1 MDCIRKSSRQ
11 KRYLQKQ
18 LKGHDMRMTVF
29 ALLLL
34 GCSTGFAQ
42 ALSGLCMLSSAQGAN
57 QAGTAKLMLARA
69 DCDEGSDGCSDT
81 NNSTM
86 EWSRWTGVS
95 AETLQREG
103 ATLTARMSADPGELT
118 CNGNVHDDVLSG
130 RYQFTP
136 SEAFVKQMASMG
148 FDGITP
154 RKQLGFLMLDV
165 TIAWVKEMK
174 GLGVTELSTGKLM
187 GLSALHVTPEYVRA
201 MSAAGYPELRA
212 GKLTEMKAV
221 GVTPEKVQE
230 AKSLGFTPTEHDLVQ
245 MSIFHIDRPFV
256 ERMRARGLS
265 DLTMEKLIKIKIFKL
280 DE

>member
-1 MDCIRKSSRQ
+1 MKIAA
-11 KRYLQKQ
+11 
-18 LKGHDMRMTVF
+18 V

-34 GCSTGFAQ
+34 GGSTGFGQ
-42 ALSGLCMLSSAQGAN
+42 ALSGLCMLSNAN
-57 QAGTAKLMLARA
+57 RADRPDRVQLMLART
-69 DCDEGSDGCSDT
+69 DCDKGSDNCSDM
-81 NNSTM
+81 NSSTM

-95 AETLQREG
+95 AEMLQKDG
-103 ATLTARMSADPGELT
+103 STLTARMSGEPGELT
-118 CNGNVHDDVLSG
+118 CNGSVHDGVLSG
-130 RYQFTP
+130 RYQFAP
-136 SEAFVKQMASMG
+136 SEAFVKEMRSLG

-165 TIAWVKEMK
+165 TTGWVKEIK
-174 GLGVTELSTGKLM
+174 GLGVTELTTGKLM
-187 GLSALHVTPEYVRA
+187 GLKALHVDPAYVRA

-230 AKSLGFTPTEHDLVQ
+230 AKSLGFTPTEQQLIQ

-256 ERMRARGLS
+256 EKMRARGLS
-265 DLTMEKLIKIKIFKL
+265 DLTLDKLIKVKIFKV

>member
-1 MDCIRKSSRQ
+1 MKI
-11 KRYLQKQ
+11 
-18 LKGHDMRMTVF
+18 TAF
-29 ALLLL
+29 AVLLL

-42 ALSGLCMLSSAQGAN
+42 AQVLSGLCMLSNANRTDRPDKAQ
-57 QAGTAKLMLARA
+57 LMLART
-69 DCDEGSDGCSDT
+69 DCDKGSDSCSDM
-81 NNSTM
+81 NNSSI

-95 AETLQREG
+95 AEMLQKDG
-103 ATLTARMSADPGELT
+103 TTLTARMSAEPGELT
-118 CNGNVHDDVLSG
+118 CNGSVHDGVLSG

-136 SEAFVKQMASMG
+136 SEAFVKEMASLG

-165 TIAWVKEMK
+165 TTAWVKEMK
-174 GLGVTELSTGKLM
+174 GLGVTELSTNKLM
-187 GLSALHVTPEYVRA
+187 GLRALRVDPAYVRA
-201 MSAAGYPELRA
+201 MSAAGYQELRA

-230 AKSLGFTPTEHDLVQ
+230 AKSLGFAPTEQQLIQ

-256 ERMRARGLS
+256 EKMRARGLN
-265 DLTMEKLIKIKIFKL
+265 DLTLEKLIKIKIFKV

>member
-1 MDCIRKSSRQ
+1 MIA
-11 KRYLQKQ
+11 
-18 LKGHDMRMTVF
+18 F

-34 GCSTGFAQ
+34 GGSTGFAQ
-42 ALSGLCMLSSAQGAN
+42 GLSGLCMLSSAHGSN
-57 QAGTAKLMLARA
+57 QADKAKLMLART

-81 NNSTM
+81 NNTTT
-86 EWSRWTGVS
+86 EWSRWMGVS
-95 AETLQREG
+95 AETLQGEG
-103 ATLTARMSADPGELT
+103 TTLTARMSSDSGELT
-118 CNGNVHDDVLSG
+118 CQGNVHDGVLSG

-154 RKQLGFLMLDV
+154 KKQLGFLMLDV
-165 TIAWVKEMK
+165 TIAWVKEMED
-174 GLGVTELSTGKLM
+174 LGVTELSTNKLM
-187 GLSALHVTPEYVRA
+187 GLRALHVTPEYIRA
-201 MSAAGYPELRA
+201 MSAAGYPELHA

-230 AKSLGFTPTEHDLVQ
+230 AKSLGFTPTEHDLIQ

-256 ERMRARGLS
+256 ERMRARGLN

>member
-1 MDCIRKSSRQ
+1 MIA
-11 KRYLQKQ
+11 
-18 LKGHDMRMTVF
+18 F

-34 GCSTGFAQ
+34 GSSTGFAQ
-42 ALSGLCMLSSAQGAN
+42 ALSGLCMLSSAHGAN
-57 QAGTAKLMLARA
+57 QANKVQLMLARV

-81 NNSTM
+81 NNSTT

-95 AETLQREG
+95 AGTLQGENT
-103 ATLTARMSADPGELT
+103 TLTARMSSDSGELT
-118 CNGNVHDDVLSG
+118 CHGNVHDGVLSG

-136 SEAFVKQMASMG
+136 SEAFVKQMASLG

-154 RKQLGFLMLDV
+154 RKQLGFLMLDI
-165 TIAWVKEMK
+165 TTAWVKEMK
-174 GLGVTELSTGKLM
+174 GLGVTELSTDK
-187 GLSALHVTPEYVRA
+187 LHVTPEYVRA

-256 ERMRARGLS
+256 ERMRARGLN

>member
-1 MDCIRKSSRQ
+1 
-11 KRYLQKQ
+11 
-18 LKGHDMRMTVF
+18 MRITAF
-29 ALLLL
+29 AMLLL

-42 ALSGLCMLSSAQGAN
+42 TLSGLCMLSHRADRPDKAQ
-57 QAGTAKLMLARA
+57 LMLART
-69 DCDEGSDGCSDT
+69 DCDNGSDSCSDM
-81 NNSTM
+81 NNSSI
-86 EWSRWTGVS
+86 EWNRWTGVS
-95 AETLQREG
+95 VEMLQKEG
-103 ATLTARMSADPGELT
+103 TTLTARMNSEPGELT
-118 CNGNVHDDVLSG
+118 CNGNVHDGVLSG

-136 SEAFVKQMASMG
+136 SEAYVKEMASMG

-165 TIAWVKEMK
+165 TTAWVKEMK

-187 GLSALHVTPEYVRA
+187 SLKALHVDPAYVRT

-230 AKSLGFTPTEHDLVQ
+230 AKSLGFKPTEQELIQ

-256 ERMRARGLS
+256 ERMRARGLN
-265 DLTMEKLIKIKIFKL
+265 DLTLDKLIKIKIFKV

>member
-1 MDCIRKSSRQ
+1 MK
-11 KRYLQKQ
+11 L
-18 LKGHDMRMTVF
+18 TAFV
-29 ALLLL
+29 LLLL

-42 ALSGLCMLSSAQGAN
+42 ALSGLCMLSSAHGAN
-57 QAGTAKLMLARA
+57 QADRAKLVLAQV
-69 DCDEGSDGCSDT
+69 DCDEGSQGCSDT

-86 EWSRWTGVS
+86 EWKRWTGLS
-95 AETLQREG
+95 AETLQHEG
-103 ATLTARMSADPGELT
+103 AITARMSADPGELT
-118 CNGNVHDDVLSG
+118 CNGNVHDGVLSG

-148 FDGITP
+148 FDGITQ

-165 TIAWVKEMK
+165 TTAWVKEMK
-174 GLGVTELSTGKLM
+174 DLGVTELSTGKLM
-187 GLSALHVTPEYVRA
+187 GLRALHVTPEYVRA
-201 MSAAGYPELRA
+201 MSAAGYPELQA

-221 GVTPEKVQE
+221 GVTPEKAQE
-230 AKSLGFTPTEHDLVQ
+230 AKSLGFTPTEHELVQ

-280 DE
+280 DD